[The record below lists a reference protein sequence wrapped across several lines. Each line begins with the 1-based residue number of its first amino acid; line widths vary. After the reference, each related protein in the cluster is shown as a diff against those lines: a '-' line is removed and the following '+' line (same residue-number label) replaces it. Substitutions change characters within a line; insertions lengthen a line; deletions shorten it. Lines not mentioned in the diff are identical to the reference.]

1 MPDTHEEISHV
12 DKLRSVVDY
21 ISRAGAMTMTDALR
35 KKLYKLS
42 VRQCAVL
49 ANIRRFTHSHS
60 EGIPMSVLAERVGMS
75 PSAASHMVDSL
86 MSQGMVERH
95 QGATDRRAVLVTISQ
110 SFLKDKALT
119 LQLEAVDLLRQKTS
133 ESSNV
138 GTGTRQF
145 GRTETFHSYVMLHAI
160 YKFKL

>member
-49 ANIRRFTHSHS
+49 ANIRRYTHSHT

-110 SFLKDKALT
+110 SFLALAASIEKA
-119 LQLEAVDLLRQKTS
+119 QQKAIDELKS
-133 ESSNV
+133 VLSEEESSIFD
-138 GTGTRQF
+138 TA
-145 GRTETFHSYVMLHAI
+145 TE
-160 YKFKL
+160 KLYTALLDREGI

>member
-49 ANIRRFTHSHS
+49 ANIRRYTHSHT

-110 SFLKDKALT
+110 SFLALAASIEKA
-119 LQLEAVDLLRQKTS
+119 QQKAIDELKS
-133 ESSNV
+133 VLSEEESSIFD
-138 GTGTRQF
+138 TAS
-145 GRTETFHSYVMLHAI
+145 E
-160 YKFKL
+160 KLYAALLDREGI

>member
-1 MPDTHEEISHV
+1 MPNTHEEISHV

-49 ANIRRFTHSHS
+49 ANIRRYTHSHT

-86 MSQGMVERH
+86 MSQGMVERN
-95 QGATDRRAVLVTISQ
+95 QSPADRRAVLVTISKA
-110 SFLKDKALT
+110 FLALATSIEKAHQNAIEELSAVLT
-119 LQLEAVDLLRQKTS
+119 DEERRINDTVLNKLYA
-133 ESSNV
+133 
-138 GTGTRQF
+138 
-145 GRTETFHSYVMLHAI
+145 AI
-160 YKFKL
+160 AERGGI

>member
-49 ANIRRFTHSHS
+49 ANIRRYTHSHT

-110 SFLKDKALT
+110 SFLALAASIEKAQQKAIDELKSVLSEEESRIFDMAT
-119 LQLEAVDLLRQKTS
+119 EKLYTALLDR
-133 ESSNV
+133 E
-138 GTGTRQF
+138 G
-145 GRTETFHSYVMLHAI
+145 I
-160 YKFKL
+160 

>member
-1 MPDTHEEISHV
+1 MPDAHEEITQV
-12 DKLRSVVDY
+12 DKLRAITDY
-21 ISRAGAMTMTDALR
+21 INKSGAMSMSDSQR

-49 ANIRRFTHSHS
+49 ANIRRYTRVHTQ
-60 EGIPMSVLAERVGMS
+60 GIPMSILAERVGMS

-110 SFLKDKALT
+110 AFQALATSIEKAQQETINELKASLSA
-119 LQLEAVDLLRQKTS
+119 E
-133 ESSNV
+133 E
-138 GTGTRQF
+138 TGIFDQVI
-145 GRTETFHSYVMLHAI
+145 E
-160 YKFKL
+160 KLYASMMDREGI

>member
-49 ANIRRFTHSHS
+49 ANIRRYTHSHT

-110 SFLKDKALT
+110 SFLALAASIEKA
-119 LQLEAVDLLRQKTS
+119 QQKAIDELKS
-133 ESSNV
+133 VLSEEESSIFD
-138 GTGTRQF
+138 TA
-145 GRTETFHSYVMLHAI
+145 TE
-160 YKFKL
+160 KLYIIL